1 MGLRFALITDIAAMH
16 AVRMSVRENRLSDPT
31 RVTEDDY
38 RRFIEERGCGWVY
51 DSDNEIVGF
60 GVVDLVDR
68 NIWAL
73 FVDPQ
78 HEGKGIGSALLN
90 AMVDHAFKKG
100 SEPLW
105 LTTSPGTRAERF
117 YRQSGWRE
125 AGIAADGELRFELSA
140 LG

>member
-1 MGLRFALITDIAAMH
+1 MAVRLATVDDISAMH
-16 AVRMSVRENRLSDPT
+16 KVRMSVRENQLSDPT

-38 RRFIEERGCGWVY
+38 RLFIEQRGRGWVY
-51 DSDNEIVGF
+51 ESDNDIVGF

-90 AMVDHAFKKG
+90 AMVAHAFEAG
-100 SEPLW
+100 SGSLW
-105 LTTSPGTRAERF
+105 LTTTPGTRAERF

-125 AGIAADGELRFELSA
+125 AGIAENGEIRFELSA
-140 LG
+140 PG

>member
-1 MGLRFALITDIAAMH
+1 MAVRSATVDDISAMH
-16 AVRMSVRENRLSDPT
+16 KVRMSVRENQLSDPT

-38 RRFIEERGCGWVY
+38 RLFMEERGRGWVY
-51 DSDNEIVGF
+51 ESDNDIVGF

-90 AMVDHAFKKG
+90 AMVEHAFKEG
-100 SEPLW
+100 SGPLW